1 MERVLQVSPLHVAV
15 GVIRGSDGRV
25 LVARR
30 RHDQHQGGHWEFPG
44 GKVEHGESA
53 ADALSRELWEELG
66 IEVVAAVPL
75 MLLEHRYADLWVQ
88 LDVWCVDEFRGQ
100 PQPREGQPLEW
111 RTLDALDATD
121 FPVANRA
128 IIDRLRAQARRPAE

>member
-1 MERVLQVSPLHVAV
+1 
-15 GVIRGSDGRV
+15 
-25 LVARR
+25 
-30 RHDQHQGGHWEFPG
+30 
-44 GKVEHGESA
+44 
-53 ADALSRELWEELG
+53 
-66 IEVVAAVPL
+66 

-88 LDVWCVDEFRGQ
+88 LDVWFVDEFRGQ